1 MFRLGRRNDPSRE
14 GQAKLN
20 GDQERDYHNARARDE
35 LDWSYRATHRAAADA
50 HMQLSALH
58 MKRAM
63 LVKSAED

>member
-1 MFRLGRRNDPSRE
+1 MNPSRE
-14 GQAKLN
+14 GEAKMT

-35 LDWSYRATHRAAADA
+35 LDCSYRATHRAAADA

-63 LVKSAED
+63 L